1 MKDPEI
7 YTEWFKFMND
17 NKYKDYFLDNNNIWL
32 NSLENVKKYI
42 NTHNKRPSCMCKDK
56 EIKSLGEWIIHQ
68 ISNYKNKTKIMKD
81 SIIYNEWTNFIND
94 DIYKEYFLD
103 NNTIWFNNLVK
114 VKKYIDE
121 NNKRPSSVS
130 KNKEIKTLGTWINT
144 QQRNYK
150 NNKEI
155 MAKIT
160 HLKPFLPIFS
170 AFHFCLSSFICFDL
184 SPSTQYSTLRN
195 TISINMVC
203 GQAQPQNI
211 LPKATVNKIT
221 KTINVNSP
229 IAKMKKSCGQNI
241 LPKNINFRS
250 KTLNRNNGSPS
261 TLIKGKVKNKTK

>member
-155 MAKIT
+155 MKDSTIYDEWT
-160 HLKPFLPIFS
+160 NFINSDKYNEYFL
-170 AFHFCLSSFICFDL
+170 DN
-184 SPSTQYSTLRN
+184 N
-195 TISINMVC
+195 TIWLNNLEKVRKYIDQNNKRPSMNNNDYSI
-203 GQAQPQNI
+203 
-211 LPKATVNKIT
+211 
-221 KTINVNSP
+221 
-229 IAKMKKSCGQNI
+229 
-241 LPKNINFRS
+241 
-250 KTLNRNNGSPS
+250 KTLGAWINTQQYNYKSRKY
-261 TLIKGKVKNKTK
+261 IKYN